1 MNLQQLQMDLQA
13 TNIELSK
20 TYEYLQNYNTFVMA
34 GKATVPLEVARE
46 NYLKLAAVKS
56 SIEQA
61 IAATM
66 AQLQNANNLAAQ
78 PANTGLSSRQPMLN
92 NGNDGYSSNN
102 TNVAT
107 SLHSD
112 AKPKQEP
119 TQQNSAPMATKHNV
133 TYRHIN
139 YIKEKNVTIENNK
152 CFATSTRNTIDIKI
166 IKDRPFNLSPLY
178 LPSEENVCYIAPVKG
193 IIVQDGSNTLSRLV
207 DIPFNVATFASP
219 RSIDSAEFVIY
230 NHIRELMK
238 ISIGLATEGRYVD
251 SSELAD
257 IKTIIETTDLKTNN
271 LNWYSD
277 TFKDTKIVKLSEEE
291 NNENVNNLYKF
302 LPGGRHIYYTSS
314 ELDYNYLMETI
325 TSDYYNEDYFITD
338 ETYLTLFN
346 VIKVYG
352 EKHGILEFKN
362 GLKFRYYDCKNVIKL
377 TRCD

>member
-20 TYEYLQNYNTFVMA
+20 TYEYLQNYNAFVMA
-34 GKATVPLEVARE
+34 GKATVPLETARE

-152 CFATSTRNTIDIKI
+152 CFSASTKNTIDIKI

-178 LPSEENVCYIAPVKG
+178 LPSEENVCYVAPVKG

-207 DIPFNVATFASP
+207 DIPFNMATFASP
-219 RSIDSAEFVIY
+219 RSIDSAA
-230 NHIRELMK
+230 N
-238 ISIGLATEGRYVD
+238 
-251 SSELAD
+251 
-257 IKTIIETTDLKTNN
+257 
-271 LNWYSD
+271 
-277 TFKDTKIVKLSEEE
+277 FK
-291 NNENVNNLYKF
+291 
-302 LPGGRHIYYTSS
+302 
-314 ELDYNYLMETI
+314 
-325 TSDYYNEDYFITD
+325 
-338 ETYLTLFN
+338 
-346 VIKVYG
+346 
-352 EKHGILEFKN
+352 
-362 GLKFRYYDCKNVIKL
+362 
-377 TRCD
+377 

>member
-66 AQLQNANNLAAQ
+66 AQLQNVNNVAAQ
-78 PANTGLSSRQPMLN
+78 PTNTGLSSRQPMLN

-119 TQQNSAPMATKHNV
+119 AQQNLAPAATKHNV

-139 YIKEKNVTIENNK
+139 YIKEKKVTIDNNK
-152 CFATSTRNTIDIKI
+152 CFGGSTKNTIDIKI
-166 IKDRPFNLSPLY
+166 IKDRAFNLSP
-178 LPSEENVCYIAPVKG
+178 
-193 IIVQDGSNTLSRLV
+193 
-207 DIPFNVATFASP
+207 
-219 RSIDSAEFVIY
+219 
-230 NHIRELMK
+230 
-238 ISIGLATEGRYVD
+238 
-251 SSELAD
+251 
-257 IKTIIETTDLKTNN
+257 
-271 LNWYSD
+271 
-277 TFKDTKIVKLSEEE
+277 
-291 NNENVNNLYKF
+291 
-302 LPGGRHIYYTSS
+302 
-314 ELDYNYLMETI
+314 
-325 TSDYYNEDYFITD
+325 
-338 ETYLTLFN
+338 
-346 VIKVYG
+346 
-352 EKHGILEFKN
+352 
-362 GLKFRYYDCKNVIKL
+362 
-377 TRCD
+377 

>member
-20 TYEYLQNYNTFVMA
+20 TYEYLQNYNAFVIA

-66 AQLQNANNLAAQ
+66 AQLQNVNNVAVQ
-78 PANTGLSSRQPMLN
+78 PTNTGLSNRQPMLN

-139 YIKEKNVTIENNK
+139 YIKEKKVTIDNNK
-152 CFATSTRNTIDIKI
+152 CFGGSTKNTIDIKI
-166 IKDRPFNLSPLY
+166 IKDRAFNLSPLY

-207 DIPFNVATFASP
+207 DVPFNVATFASP
-219 RSIDSAEFVIY
+219 RSIDSAEFIIY
-230 NHIRELMK
+230 NHIREIMK
-238 ISIGLATEGRYVD
+238 ISVIGAGAMGGSLAQGLLKVETFKPSDITV
-251 SSELAD
+251 AD
-257 IKTIIETTDLKTNN
+257 PSQDTLQKFAETGASITTDNKVAAE
-271 LNWYSD
+271 SGD
-277 TFKDTKIVKLSEEE
+277 IVAVVVS
-291 NNENVNNLYKF
+291 
-302 LPGGRHIYYTSS
+302 T
-314 ELDYNYLMETI
+314 
-325 TSDYYNEDYFITD
+325 
-338 ETYLTLFN
+338 
-346 VIKVYG
+346 
-352 EKHGILEFKN
+352 
-362 GLKFRYYDCKNVIKL
+362 C
-377 TRCD
+377 